1 MINVIIFMDL
11 ALKKISK
18 EQPQLN
24 WHEKL
29 HITVHHPKADNER

>member
-1 MINVIIFMDL
+1 MDL